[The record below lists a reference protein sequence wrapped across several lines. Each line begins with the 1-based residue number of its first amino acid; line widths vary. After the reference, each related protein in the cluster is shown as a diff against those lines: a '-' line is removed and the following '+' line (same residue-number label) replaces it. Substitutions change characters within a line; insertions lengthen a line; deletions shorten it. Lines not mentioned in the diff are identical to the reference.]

1 MNPKEL
7 SIIIVTFK
15 SDGKI
20 SDCLDSIPNNIEV
33 IIVENSNNQKFKKD
47 IENKY
52 ENVRCILVG
61 SNKGYAIANNIGLN
75 KVQTKYGLVLNP
87 DTNLSKNAIDNF
99 FSTANKYP
107 DFWLIGPAK
116 GQQVDIDN
124 KTEDIIAVKNLKGF
138 AIFLNIS
145 KFDKNFFD
153 ENFFLY
159 FEEIDLCKR
168 LREKGKNFYLI
179 KKITIKHLFAGTARN
194 LKKSKELSHWSL
206 RFWHFYWSSFYYHKK
221 HYGYIKSFLIH
232 ITKLIRFFIKMNYLY
247 FVNDGDYNYITTRA
261 KFNGIL
267 SQILNK
273 KSYFRIN
280 L

>member
-87 DTNLSKNAIDNF
+87 DTNLSRDAIDNF

-138 AIFLNIS
+138 AIFLNIL

-168 LREKGKNFYLI
+168 VIENRGKIYLDKNINIKHEGASSVEKTNKIELEKNRNWHWMWSMFYFNKKYKGFFLALLIILPKLISSAFKTFFYLLTFNKNKRDIYYCRLSGITNSITGKNSWY
-179 KKITIKHLFAGTARN
+179 RP
-194 LKKSKELSHWSL
+194 SL
-206 RFWHFYWSSFYYHKK
+206 
-221 HYGYIKSFLIH
+221 
-232 ITKLIRFFIKMNYLY
+232 
-247 FVNDGDYNYITTRA
+247 D
-261 KFNGIL
+261 
-267 SQILNK
+267 
-273 KSYFRIN
+273 
-280 L
+280 